1 MAPSKKIIEL
11 ERIKLNNKI
20 YIVCDYV
27 FQNYTT
33 KFSDINIYK
42 KNPNS
47 ILDAVDKYK
56 LTENT
61 DYIHAVYNKSK
72 QQWKI
77 SKITV
82 KSSKLLF
89 NINWLNEIGICI
101 EEQSMMVENATE
113 IPKTEL
119 KDDITITKNDTE
131 IQTNENDM
139 DIQIMKLKENIMLS
153 ELRVKQT
160 EEMLKIY
167 NECLINDKK
176 MLEMYVTNAK
186 IQKKIGSTK
195 ICKEKDDEGKD
206 DEGKDDEG
214 KDDEDVIYKNGYDE
228 GYNEGYNEGYKEKCK
243 EHCDD
248 DNQSNITWTSTYD
261 HGFKIGYHE
270 GYIEGCVDGL
280 KYEEEQ
286 EIAEEEEKDE
296 EEEEKEEDEEVEI
309 GKEKEAEE
317 EEEEDNIELNTED
330 FDEE

>member
-47 ILDAVDKYK
+47 ILEAVDKYK

-131 IQTNENDM
+131 IQTTENDM

-186 IQKKIGSTK
+186 IQNVFGSTK

-206 DEGKDDEG
+206 DEGKDDE
-214 KDDEDVIYKNGYDE
+214 DVIYKNGYNEGYDE
-228 GYNEGYNEGYKEKCK
+228 GYKEGYKEKCK
-243 EHCDD
+243 EHCDN

-280 KYEEEQ
+280 KYEEEE

-296 EEEEKEEDEEVEI
+296 EEEEKEEAIEVEI
-309 GKEKEAEE
+309 EKEKEA
-317 EEEEDNIELNTED
+317 EEEDNIELNTED